1 MLEAL
6 KEGPKG
12 GRWYSL
18 IDKVGRE
25 SNLRA
30 AWEQVRRNG
39 GAPGVDHVTVE
50 MFERRAEENLE
61 RLGRELRS
69 ASYVPKPIRRVYI
82 PKPGRPGETRPLGI
96 PTVRDRVVQTAMRNV
111 LEPIFESRFAEHSY
125 GFRPERGCKDALRR
139 VRGLIDAGHLHVVD
153 ADLKGYFDT
162 IPHDRLIELVRSLIS
177 DGRVLEI
184 LQAWLEQPVMEGL
197 ASWTPEKGS
206 PQGAVISP
214 LLANAYLDPLDHL
227 VARAGI
233 QMVRYAD
240 DFVLLCRSRADAE
253 NALSLVA
260 EWLASAGLILHPEKT
275 QVVDLEA
282 GGGFTFLGYTFRKK
296 GQWPSRKA
304 EKRLRETL
312 RPLLP
317 RKSGVSLECTIVK
330 VNRVLEGW
338 FQYFQHT
345 RTWVFEAYDKWVRMR
360 LRAMLWKRKKRKSYN
375 KPAANAIWPN
385 DFFHR
390 RGLISLTRA
399 HREATRQLRLPLQS
413 ALR

>member
-6 KEGPKG
+6 QEGPKG
-12 GRWYSL
+12 GSWYSL
-18 IDKVGRE
+18 IDKVAKE
-25 SNLRA
+25 SNLHA
-30 AWEQVRRNG
+30 AWERVRRNQ
-39 GAPGVDHVTVE
+39 GAPGVDRVTVE
-50 MFERRAEENLE
+50 MFELRAEENLE
-61 RLGRELRS
+61 RIGRELRS
-69 ASYVPKPIRRVYI
+69 ASYAPQAIRRVMI

-125 GFRPERGCKDALRR
+125 GFRPGRGCKDALRR

-153 ADLKGYFDT
+153 ADLKGYFDS
-162 IPHDRLIELVRSLIS
+162 IPHDRLLELVRRRIS
-177 DGRVLEI
+177 DGRVLGI

-197 ASWTPEKGS
+197 ASWTPEEGS

-227 VARAGI
+227 VAATGI

-240 DFVLLCRSRADAE
+240 DFVLLCRTRTEAE
-253 NALSLVA
+253 AALKLVA
-260 EWLASAGLILHPEKT
+260 DWVASAGLTLHPEKT
-275 QVVDLEA
+275 QLVDLEA

-304 EKRLRETL
+304 EKRLHEKL

-317 RKSGVSLECTIVK
+317 RKGGESLERVIAK
-330 VNRVLEGW
+330 VNRVLTGW
-338 FQYFQHT
+338 FEYFRHT
-345 RTWVFEAYDKWVRMR
+345 RTWVFRDYDKWVRMR
-360 LRAMLWKRKKRKSYN
+360 LRAMLWKHKKRTRYSIR
-375 KPAANAIWPN
+375 AANAIWPN
-385 DFFHR
+385 NYLR
-390 RGLISLTRA
+390 RLGLISLTDA

-413 ALR
+413 APR